1 MMEDGGFFLFYRR
14 AFRRFNCEYCELAAW
29 LWLIGAAGYDKE
41 NTGELITTLSDLAGS
56 WGWFYGPKHRK
67 NTNKVKKFLDKLV
80 SEKRLIYF
88 DFNDS
93 NPIAIP
99 YPNDSNPRSIPYVVK
114 IVNYEAYQK
123 RQKIINSTTHS
134 NPIAIPYPNDSTTPL
149 FVESSQ
155 IDTSP
160 KQEKQEKQK
169 KEEEK
174 KTARKPRKLPLSLE
188 KQIEKRRED
197 IQKRLDTHYKV
208 KYPLIKDFYAEIEL
222 SLLWAEDTGRE
233 IKSFSTFLANWLRIA
248 NEKAS
253 NSLSYNNNTES
264 DSFLDQVK
272 KEAAKLKQINE
283 RFTK

>member
-88 DFNDS
+88 DFND
-93 NPIAIP
+93 
-99 YPNDSNPRSIPYVVK
+99 
-114 IVNYEAYQK
+114 
-123 RQKIINSTTHS
+123 S